1 MELARET
8 AKEIRG
14 VPASVSNFLSGSG
27 AGGITL
33 WGGELYFFCGNLPEA
48 GGSECGIPQTDDGT

>member
-1 MELARET
+1 MDPARET

-14 VPASVSNFLSGSG
+14 EPASVSNVLSGSG

-33 WGGELYFFCGNLPEA
+33 WGGELRFFGSNLLESGRSA
-48 GGSECGIPQTDDGT
+48 CGIPQTDDGA